1 MNKALKLLSAA
12 FLLGVLQMLF
22 IGLWLRYQWSV
33 FLLIGVVIVS
43 GVADSVCICIAAV
56 LVWRRYREG
65 REGTL
70 QIPHKLLI

>member
-1 MNKALKLLSAA
+1 MNKALKLLLAA

-33 FLLIGVVIVS
+33 FLLIGVEIAS

-56 LVWRRYREG
+56 LVGEDIARDAKAPCRFRTS
-65 REGTL
+65 R
-70 QIPHKLLI
+70 